1 MPTGLFEQWHMTERS
16 SDEDFLNA
24 QEAAQQAVASG
35 AAGAAGPASHRD
47 PQGKNYAPNLLLTRV
62 SESLFVCP

>member
-1 MPTGLFEQWHMTERS
+1 MTERS

-47 PQGKNYAPNLLLTRV
+47 PQGKNYAPNLLFMRA
-62 SESLFVCP
+62 SEPLFVCP